1 MELAILNISG
11 KETGR
16 KVNLN
21 DSIFGIEPND
31 HAIYL
36 DTKQYLANQ
45 RQGTHSSKD
54 RGEIAGS
61 TRKIKRQKGTG
72 TARAGSIKNPL
83 FRGGGRMFGPKP
95 RFYGFKLN
103 KKVKQLA
110 RKSALS
116 YKASTNNIIVLED
129 FSFEAPKTKEIIKMG
144 NNLNIANK
152 KSVFVLPEQNNN
164 IYLSTRNV
172 HGVDV
177 VIASEL
183 STYKIMKAST
193 LILVE
198 SAVDVLQAT
207 FEN

>member
-21 DSIFGIEPND
+21 DSIFGVEPND

-45 RQGTHSSKD
+45 RQGTHSSKGK
-54 RGEIAGS
+54 GEVSGS
-61 TRKIKRQKGTG
+61 TRKIKKQKGTG

-83 FRGGGRMFGPKP
+83 FRGGARVFGPKP
-95 RFYGFKLN
+95 RDYSFKLN

-116 YKASTNNIIVLED
+116 YKASTNNIIILED
-129 FSFEAPKTKEIIKMG
+129 FSLDTPKTKEIIKMG

-164 IYLSTRNV
+164 IYLSSRNV
-172 HGVDV
+172 YGVEV

-183 STYKIMKAST
+183 STYRIMKAST